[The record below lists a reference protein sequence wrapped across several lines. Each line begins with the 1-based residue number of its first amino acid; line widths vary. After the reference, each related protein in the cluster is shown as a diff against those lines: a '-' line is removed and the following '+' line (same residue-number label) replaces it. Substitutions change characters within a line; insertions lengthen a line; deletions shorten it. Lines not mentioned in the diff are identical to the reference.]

1 MLLLGLIRFSTAEA
15 QPDLPAGGDVARDQL
30 QAFVLGF
37 LCCLVTVS
45 AGCWGS
51 SWLESCRA
59 SAAEARFEGACSRD
73 DVAERREIR
82 LASALEDKE
91 ARRCGTRFCTCGCL
105 LGPSLS
111 AEAVPFQCGRGAWPI
126 YDAPAAVPGPGAAV
140 EPHAQL
146 PLPPVYAAAC
156 WAVAALMVL
165 IFWATMGLIALASYA
180 LSPSIIRRKQA
191 GSRSRARAAAWKAP
205 PLVVCARPLPASKR
219 PAKLA
224 TYCEPP
230 PGLSIMGSTEE
241 YDAFDDDG
249 RLLPRVDL
257 VDGANAELAGLGN
270 VEPPPWPPPPP
281 PPYTPMLTEGE
292 FSRLVRNNV
301 VAPPVSWGNTLQER
315 IRHAGLAMRARK
327 LTPLTVAEVEA
338 RANIHVMNERA
349 YVDTFAWPQWNVA
362 VGSFVQVNG
371 LVSRRDLEGRVFKV
385 TGLCQ
390 STQRIGILLDG
401 GGVIYVRIERL
412 SPAAAP
418 ESAAILDAATVPRAL
433 PPAGPPPPLTSAPGA
448 NSGFTFGPAPSAE
461 AAEAVAPT
469 PPAAEIVE
477 GDGGTAYDH
486 SFFLNLA
493 AVVLAFVA
501 KTGVD
506 EVGVS
511 VDSIVADM
519 ANTAP
524 WASVGDI
531 YIVIDKLVYGGDC
544 YTTVDAYHSL
554 AS

>member
-1 MLLLGLIRFSTAEA
+1 MLTALPGCAA
-15 QPDLPAGGDVARDQL
+15 QPDQPAGIAQGDVARDQL

-37 LCCLVTVS
+37 LCCLVTVA
-45 AGCWGS
+45 AGCWRS
-51 SWLESCRA
+51 SWIASCRA

-73 DVAERREIR
+73 DVGERREIR
-82 LASALEDKE
+82 LASALEEKD
-91 ARRCGTRFCTCGCL
+91 ARRFGARFCTCGCL
-105 LGPSLS
+105 LGPALS
-111 AEAVPFQCGRGAWPI
+111 AEAVPFQRGRGAWPI
-126 YDAPAAVPGPGAAV
+126 YEAPDVAPGPGAAV
-140 EPHAQL
+140 EPPAQL
-146 PLPPVYAAAC
+146 PRLPAYAVASC
-156 WAVAALMVL
+156 AVAALMVL
-165 IFWATMGLIALASYA
+165 LFWAAEGLIALASYA
-180 LSPSIIRRKQA
+180 LSPSIVRRKQA
-191 GSRSRARAAAWKAP
+191 GSRSRARAAVWKVP
-205 PLVVCARPLPASKR
+205 PPVVCARPLPASKR
-219 PAKLA
+219 PVKLA
-224 TYCEPP
+224 MYCEPP
-230 PGLSIMGSTEE
+230 PGLSIIGSTEQF
-241 YDAFDDDG
+241 DAFDDDG
-249 RLLPRVDL
+249 RLLPRCDL
-257 VDGANAELAGLGN
+257 QDIANAELEVLGD
-270 VEPPPWPPPPP
+270 VEPPYWPPPPP
-281 PPYTPMLTEGE
+281 APYTPMLTEGE
-292 FSRLVRNNV
+292 FSRLVRNNL
-301 VAPPVSWGNTLQER
+301 VAPPVSWGNTTQER
-315 IRHAGLAMRARK
+315 ILHAGLAMRARK

-461 AAEAVAPT
+461 AAEPVAPT

-531 YIVIDKLVYGGDC
+531 YIVVDKLVYDGDC
-544 YTTVDAYHSL
+544 YTTIDAYHVL
-554 AS
+554 AL

>member
-1 MLLLGLIRFSTAEA
+1 MLTALPGCAA
-15 QPDLPAGGDVARDQL
+15 QPDQPAGIAQGDVARDQL
-30 QAFVLGF
+30 LAFVLGF
-37 LCCLVTVS
+37 LCCLVTVA
-45 AGCWGS
+45 AGCWRS
-51 SWLESCRA
+51 SWIASCRA

-73 DVAERREIR
+73 DVGERREIR
-82 LASALEDKE
+82 LASALEEKD
-91 ARRCGTRFCTCGCL
+91 ARRFGARFCTCGCL
-105 LGPSLS
+105 LGPALS
-111 AEAVPFQCGRGAWPI
+111 AEAVPFQRGRGAWPI
-126 YDAPAAVPGPGAAV
+126 YEAPDVAPGPGAAV
-140 EPHAQL
+140 EPPAQL
-146 PLPPVYAAAC
+146 PRLPAYAVASC
-156 WAVAALMVL
+156 AVAALMVL
-165 IFWATMGLIALASYA
+165 LFWAAEGLIALASYA
-180 LSPSIIRRKQA
+180 LSPSIVRRKQA
-191 GSRSRARAAAWKAP
+191 GSRSRARAAVWKVP
-205 PLVVCARPLPASKR
+205 PPVVCARPLPASKR
-219 PAKLA
+219 PVKLA

-230 PGLSIMGSTEE
+230 PGLSIIGSTEQF
-241 YDAFDDDG
+241 DAFDDDG
-249 RLLPRVDL
+249 RLLPRCDL
-257 VDGANAELAGLGN
+257 QDIANAELEVLGD
-270 VEPPPWPPPPP
+270 VEPPYWPPPPP
-281 PPYTPMLTEGE
+281 APYTPMLTEGE
-292 FSRLVRNNV
+292 FSRLVRNNL
-301 VAPPVSWGNTLQER
+301 VAPPVSWVNTTQER
-315 IRHAGLAMRARK
+315 ILHAGLAMRARK

-385 TGLCQ
+385 TGLCR

-461 AAEAVAPT
+461 AAEPVAPT

-531 YIVIDKLVYGGDC
+531 YIVVDKLVYDGDC
-544 YTTVDAYHSL
+544 YTTIDAYHVL
-554 AS
+554 AL